1 MKAPC
6 FCGLFLIA
14 KIQLP
19 VSPVLKAEEKP
30 SWCVFEITILSEL
43 DFTAY
48 VGPNM
53 CLSHL

>member
-19 VSPVLKAEEKP
+19 ISPVLKAEEKP
-30 SWCVFEITILSEL
+30 SWCVFEIMILSEL
-43 DFTAY
+43 DFTAH